1 MPLDLNIQFTT
12 ILYSILGGSLI
23 GILFDLYNI
32 LRGVKIPKV
41 LIVIQDILFWILTS
55 ITVFT
60 FLLYKNYA
68 FLSIY
73 VYLFMIITL
82 LIYLIFIS
90 PFVIKIE
97 NYLIDKFLKVFRVV
111 LKNIIYPFKLLY
123 YNMYGKK

>member
-12 ILYSILGGSLI
+12 ILYSIFGGILI
-23 GILFDLYNI
+23 GILFDFYNI
-32 LRGVKIPKV
+32 LRGVKIPKI
-41 LIVIQDILFWILTS
+41 LIIIQDILFWILTS

-68 FLSIY
+68 FLGIY

-82 LIYLIFIS
+82 FVYLTFVS
-90 PFVIKIE
+90 PTVIKIE
-97 NYLIDKFLKVFRVV
+97 NYLISIILKVFRVI
-111 LKNIIYPFKLLY
+111 LKNFIYPFKLLY

>member
-12 ILYSILGGSLI
+12 ILYSIFGGILI
-23 GILFDLYNI
+23 GILFDFYNI
-32 LRGVKIPKV
+32 LRGVKIPKII
-41 LIVIQDILFWILTS
+41 IVIQDILFWILTS
-55 ITVFT
+55 VTVFT

-82 LIYLIFIS
+82 FVYLTFVS
-90 PFVIKIE
+90 PSVIRLE
-97 NYLIDKFLKVFRVV
+97 NYLIEVILKVFRII
-111 LKNIIYPFKLLY
+111 LKNLIYPFKLLY